1 MKPCAVATPWAARRR
16 SVIPIRVLR
25 QLGRRASQRLG
36 REPEVA
42 LLPEPDKPDVL
53 ARVTLGRER
62 APGEADEILFRA
74 IANRRTNRQPFAT
87 RPVPDALASALE
99 TAAASEG
106 ARLVR
111 IAEDDVRNG
120 LADLVARP
128 T

>member
-1 MKPCAVATPWAARRR
+1 
-16 SVIPIRVLR
+16 
-25 QLGRRASQRLG
+25 
-36 REPEVA
+36 
-42 LLPEPDKPDVL
+42 
-53 ARVTLGRER
+53 
-62 APGEADEILFRA
+62 
-74 IANRRTNRQPFAT
+74 
-87 RPVPDALASALE
+87 VPDALASALE